1 MNYIVFTLGSEAW
14 KNKTN
19 LINLK
24 LRNELFYSSKARSPN
39 MNFKISK
46 LVYIFATLLDLVL
59 RLDKLFSFITIS
71 SMYI

>member
-1 MNYIVFTLGSEAW
+1 MNYIVFGRGAEAW
-14 KNKTN
+14 RNKTN

-24 LRNELFYSSKARSPN
+24 LRDELFYSSKARNPN

-46 LVYIFATLLDLVL
+46 LVYTFATLSDLVL
-59 RLDKLFSFITIS
+59 VLGKLFFIHYDI